1 MEEDAK
7 AIRSPSL
14 IVGNLITLQVIIK
27 IGSE

>member
-7 AIRSPSL
+7 AISSPSL